1 MNVRAGGA
9 SVAGGGDDDGL
20 LGGVVL
26 EVEML
31 KLPEIDL
38 IFLAFGVFGEVGA
51 DFGFVDGFGIFL
63 REGGGAGEEKQQ
75 TGDRALVHPVM
86 HLKTNVAGKIVRL
99 KVDGIWRCVSVNGW
113 RGGESEKKREEI
125 AEDVGNGLGGRT
137 KVRRLHEATA
147 RRPLQQRRLCVSSE
161 VH

>member
-9 SVAGGGDDDGL
+9 CVAGGGDDDGL
-20 LGGVVL
+20 LSGVVL

-38 IFLAFGVFGEVGA
+38 IFRAFGVFGEVGA
-51 DFGFVDGFGIFL
+51 DFGFGDGFGIFL
-63 REGGGAGEEKQQ
+63 REGGGAGEERQQ
-75 TGDRALVHPVM
+75 TGDRALVHLVM

-113 RGGESEKKREEI
+113 RGGESEEK
-125 AEDVGNGLGGRT
+125 G
-137 KVRRLHEATA
+137 RRLRKMWGMGRGA
-147 RRPLQQRRLCVSSE
+147 
-161 VH
+161 